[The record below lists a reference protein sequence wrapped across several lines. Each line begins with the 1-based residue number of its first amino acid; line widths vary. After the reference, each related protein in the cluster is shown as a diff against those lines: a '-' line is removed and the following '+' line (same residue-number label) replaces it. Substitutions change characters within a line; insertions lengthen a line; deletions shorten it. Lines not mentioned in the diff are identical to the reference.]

1 MQQIIV
7 SAPYLLK
14 SILILKKKKNAVAT
28 ILIFL
33 WNLDQGKLTGEKV
46 T

>member
-14 SILILKKKKNAVAT
+14 SILIFKKNALAT

-33 WNLDQGKLTGEKV
+33 WNLDQGKLTGENV